1 MLIGAHRRL
10 KGRRGRLVVACDVEP
25 IIKTFKI
32 TGLDSVFTLAPS
44 VDAALERRAL
54 EAA

>member
-1 MLIGAHRRL
+1 
-10 KGRRGRLVVACDVEP
+10 VACDSDAIV
-25 IIKTFKI
+25 KTFRI

-44 VDAALERRAL
+44 VDAALGADD

>member
-1 MLIGAHRRL
+1 M
-10 KGRRGRLVVACDVEP
+10 VACDVEP